1 MSVSSPLRCS
11 EQVQPKSND
20 ETFSVD
26 CREQG
31 SYFPLAAVGMGSG
44 CCYDCRF
51 LEPYVSRQK
60 FALSK
65 RELTEFLCPR
75 SPPSSFI
82 HSIYMLYLDSCP
94 TPQPRPNLG
103 GFGLNRG
110 PREFQ
115 SSRNRSSFRRADI
128 VPESSVAGYGRWG
141 GSKFD
146 AAHLEDIF
154 SALDV
159 SRFSCFLHLSLL
171 GLS

>member
-1 MSVSSPLRCS
+1 MMKPF
-11 EQVQPKSND
+11 P
-20 ETFSVD
+20 FD

-65 RELTEFLCPR
+65 RELIEFLCPR

-82 HSIYMLYLDSCP
+82 HSIYMLYLNSSS

-103 GFGLNRG
+103 GFGLKEVRVNFNLLATDPRSVELTLFLNRPSQVMVDG
-110 PREFQ
+110 EDQ
-115 SSRNRSSFRRADI
+115 SLMRHISRISSQR
-128 VPESSVAGYGRWG
+128 
-141 GSKFD
+141 
-146 AAHLEDIF
+146 
-154 SALDV
+154 
-159 SRFSCFLHLSLL
+159 
-171 GLS
+171 